1 MNYLELVNNVLVR
14 LREAEVTAPTDTPY
28 SKLIGTFVNDA
39 KRLVEDS
46 FQWNALTQTIDVPT
60 APDLFNYVLGNTSGT
75 TGAGQRFRVMDV
87 VHSQSDYFLTP
98 KTSSQMNQLLLNG
111 TPQKGQ
117 PTYYNFNGVDING
130 NTQVDLYPIPDSIQ
144 NIFFNLYVPQ
154 RDLTDASTIL
164 FVPPEPVLKY
174 AYAMAVAER
183 GEDGGISSQ
192 EATAL
197 ADMSLA
203 DHIAMAESRQNDQYI
218 WTSV

>member
-46 FQWNALTQTIDVPT
+46 FQWNVLTETLTVTT
-60 APDLFNYVLGNTSGT
+60 APDLFNYVL
-75 TGAGQRFRVMDV
+75 TGSGQRFRVMDV
-87 VHSQSDYFLTP
+87 VHSSGDYFLSP
-98 KTSSQMNQLLLNG
+98 KTSSQMNQFLLNG
-111 TPQKGQ
+111 VPQKGDS
-117 PTYYNFNGVDING
+117 TFYNFNGVDVNG
-130 NTQVDLYPIPDSIQ
+130 DTQVDLYPIPNGIQ
-144 NIFFNLYVPQ
+144 TIFFNLYKPQ
-154 RDLTDASTIL
+154 PTLTDASTTL
-164 FVPPEPVLKY
+164 FVPTEPVLKY

-192 EATAL
+192 EATLIAK
-197 ADMSLA
+197 ASLS

-218 WTSV
+218 WAAV

>member
-1 MNYLELVNNVLVR
+1 MNYLETVNNVLVR

-46 FQWNALTQTIDVPT
+46 FQWNVLTETLTVTT
-60 APDLFNYVLGNTSGT
+60 APDLFNYVL
-75 TGAGQRFRVMDV
+75 TGSGQRFRVMDV
-87 VHSQSDYFLTP
+87 VHSSGDYFLSP
-98 KTSSQMNQLLLNG
+98 KTSSQMNQFLLNG
-111 TPQKGQ
+111 VPQKGDA
-117 PTYYNFNGVDING
+117 TFYNFNGVDVNG
-130 NTQVDLYPIPDSIQ
+130 DTQVDLYPIPNGIQ
-144 NIFFNLYVPQ
+144 TIYFNLYKPQ
-154 RDLTDASTIL
+154 PTLTDASTTL
-164 FVPPEPVLKY
+164 FVPSEPVVKY
-174 AYAMAVAER
+174 AYALAVAER

-218 WTSV
+218 WAAV

>member
-46 FQWNALTQTIDVPT
+46 FQWNVLTETLTVTT
-60 APDLFNYVLGNTSGT
+60 APDLFNYVL
-75 TGAGQRFRVMDV
+75 TGSGQRFRVMDV
-87 VHSQSDYFLTP
+87 VHSSGDYFLTP
-98 KTSSQMNQLLLNG
+98 KTSSQMNQFLLNG
-111 TPQKGQ
+111 VPQKGDA
-117 PTYYNFNGVDING
+117 TFYNFNGVDVNG
-130 NTQVDLYPIPDSIQ
+130 DTQVDLYPIPNGIQ
-144 NIFFNLYVPQ
+144 TIYFNLYKPQ
-154 RDLTDASTIL
+154 PTLTDASTTL
-164 FVPPEPVLKY
+164 FVPTEPVLKY
-174 AYAMAVAER
+174 AYALAVAER

-218 WTSV
+218 WAAV